1 MSTYAL
7 TNPAPFGV
15 APTGKVLHYRATV
28 TNVSQTLDACVG
40 GSLPSWV
47 DGDRTYYP
55 VMVQM
60 QVESASSPN
69 KVFVTMDG
77 QSTAAA
83 TLGFE
88 VAGAPSVSD
97 IPCPTGLREGGIK
110 LIASVNPT
118 YVQCFFYMA
127 PVQVR

>member
-1 MSTYAL
+1 MSNFTY

-15 APTGKVLHYRATV
+15 APTGVALHVRATV
-28 TNVSQTLDACVG
+28 TNVSQTLDACCG
-40 GSLPSWV
+40 GSLPTWT

-60 QVESASSPN
+60 QIESADSPA
-69 KVFVTMDG
+69 KVWVTMDG

-88 VAGAPSVSD
+88 VALAPSCSD
-97 IPCPTGLREGGIK
+97 VPCPTGLRDAGIR
-110 LIASVNPT
+110 LIADTNPT
-118 YVQCFFYMA
+118 HVQCFFYMA
-127 PVQVR
+127 PVVTR